1 MSSTFYSSFIMLSE
15 MNEIRYKK
23 VSEKI
28 RIVRLTLGYS
38 QEYMAQEL
46 GISQNVYSKNERNM
60 KDVSLERVIQICE
73 ILNIPFEGLLNN

>member
-1 MSSTFYSSFIMLSE
+1 

>member
-1 MSSTFYSSFIMLSE
+1 MLSE

>member
-1 MSSTFYSSFIMLSE
+1 
-15 MNEIRYKK
+15 MNEIIYKK